1 MWARTLGG
9 VGGRSSGLQCGQLGQ
24 KRLDDPSFCSWRW
37 LAWVPRFSS
46 YHLDPLSFHVTLLSA
61 SSGLAYMPAGFQSA
75 ETEATRP
82 LEALAENT
90 DSVTCT
96 ASHGQKKSEP
106 VQNQRRKEGMS
117 VLSWKSHIAE
127 GHTEWDKLL

>member
-1 MWARTLGG
+1 
-9 VGGRSSGLQCGQLGQ
+9 
-24 KRLDDPSFCSWRW
+24 
-37 LAWVPRFSS
+37 
-46 YHLDPLSFHVTLLSA
+46 
-61 SSGLAYMPAGFQSA
+61 MPAGFQSA
-75 ETEATRP
+75 ETGATRP

-90 DSVTCT
+90 DRVTCT